1 MDDAEILEGLKQ
13 AVLEYDAEGGTRLV
27 RQGLD
32 RGIPPLRLIDE
43 GLSLGVAIIGEKFQA
58 MEIFL
63 PELMMAAKVFLES
76 MKILEPVILA
86 AGQGRQKRGVA
97 VIGTVKGDVH
107 SIGKDLFGTLLKVA
121 GFEVHNLG
129 VNVHPGKF
137 VEKVEETGADIVGLS
152 ALMTTTMPSMREV
165 IEFFVARGTRD
176 RQTVMIGGGPVTEA
190 FRKKIEAD
198 GYGETAQDGVDM
210 AIRFVEQRRAAGA
223 ASGPTTDA

>member
-13 AVLEYDAEGGTRLV
+13 AVLAYDVEGGISLV

-32 RGIPPLRLIDE
+32 RGIPPLRLIDD
-43 GLSLGVAIIGEKFQA
+43 GLSRGVAVIGEKFQT

-63 PELMMAAKVFLES
+63 PELMMAAKVFLEA
-76 MKILEPVILA
+76 MKLLEPAILA
-86 AGQGRQKRGVA
+86 AGEGRQRRGVA

-137 VEKVEETGADIVGLS
+137 IEKVQETRAEIVGLS

-165 IEFFVARGTRD
+165 VEFFEARGIREHHTIL
-176 RQTVMIGGGPVTEA
+176 VGGGPVTEA
-190 FRKKIEAD
+190 FCRKIQAD
-198 GYGETAQDGVDM
+198 GYGETAQDGVTI
-210 AIRFVEQRRAAGA
+210 ATQFVEQMRAAGRGA
-223 ASGPTTDA
+223 TPA

>member
-1 MDDAEILEGLKQ
+1 LKQ
-13 AVLEYDAEGGTRLV
+13 AVLDYDAEAGTRLV

-32 RGIPPLRLIDE
+32 QGIPPLQLIDG
-43 GLSLGVAIIGEKFQA
+43 GLSRGIAVIGEKFQT

-63 PELMMAAKVFLES
+63 PELLMAAKVFLEA

-86 AGQGRQKRGVA
+86 AGGGRQKRGVA

-137 VEKVEETGADIVGLS
+137 IEKVEETGAEIVGLS

-165 IEFFVARGTRD
+165 IEFFQARGIRERHTIM
-176 RQTVMIGGGPVTEA
+176 VGGGPVTEA
-190 FRKKIEAD
+190 YCKRIHAD
-198 GYGETAQDGVDM
+198 AYGETAQDGVEL
-210 AIRFVEQRRAAGA
+210 AIRFVEQRRAAGR
-223 ASGPTTDA
+223 GGG